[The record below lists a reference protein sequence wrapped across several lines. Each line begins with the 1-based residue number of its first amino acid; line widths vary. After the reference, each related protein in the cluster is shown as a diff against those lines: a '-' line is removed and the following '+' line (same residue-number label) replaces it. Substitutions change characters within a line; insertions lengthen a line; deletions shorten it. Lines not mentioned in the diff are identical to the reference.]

1 MQQTKETRTKLN
13 PNEEL
18 VRYIWGPPKEVYTIA
33 LDKKKTNEL
42 LTFEKIFGEDS
53 TNITNM
59 NEVQY
64 IVKFRGPSKTASI
77 MSDFLDLKYEKLQEL
92 PRTIKSP
99 YLADLERGVNP
110 YK

>member
-13 PNEEL
+13 PNEEV
-18 VRYIWGPPKEVYTIA
+18 VRYIRGPPKEVYTIA

-53 TNITNM
+53 TNITNL

-64 IVKFRGPSKTASI
+64 VVKFSGNPSKTAFI
-77 MSDFLDLKYEKLQEL
+77 MSNFLDLKYEKLQEL
-92 PRTIKSP
+92 PRVLILQTWK
-99 YLADLERGVNP
+99 EE
-110 YK
+110 